1 MTSCRL
7 LQTGLALIYNDPDKT
22 NATMKNGNYRM
33 LIRNLREMEE
43 KKTIFIKYKE
53 FENGTIKEKQIRA
66 KVIEEKETY
75 VIAEYILNGKKEIR
89 VIQNE
94 QVQTYPHVIEY
105 GW

>member
-1 MTSCRL
+1 MLPTVKL
-7 LQTGLALIYNDPDKT
+7 TE
-22 NATMKNGNYRM
+22 MKS
-33 LIRNLREMEE
+33 
-43 KKTIFIKYKE
+43 IFIKYQE
-53 FENGTIKEKQIRA
+53 FENGIIKEKQIRA